1 MKRRQRL
8 TARSRLRAGIRCHN
22 RFYNAMVQDLASAK
36 RNGVYG
42 ERLAPLFSEL
52 VPAETLKTALGVSL
66 AFEVNLGQRRPDC
79 VCTVQFGKGS
89 DAKGVCILIELKT
102 CRFSK
107 NMNTAS
113 KNLQRKGG
121 MRQLHDSC
129 RLLARTLPPG
139 SGEIVLAPVLVFVT
153 QRGMRVLRVTRLS
166 PQVVYSNA
174 AVLSCTISRLAEYA
188 PPVSAKSTRRRC
200 VAKGT
205 KAKAFS
211 TKAAAEPVP
220 SITPAQPS
228 AAAAVVSLFPAA
240 VPANTTNAAA
250 VHQPVAVS
258 HVNPLAWAASLFSPK

>member
-1 MKRRQRL
+1 
-8 TARSRLRAGIRCHN
+8 
-22 RFYNAMVQDLASAK
+22 MVQDLASAK

-121 MRQLHDSC
+121 IRQLHDSC

-139 SGEIVLAPVLVFVT
+139 SGEIVLAPVLVFIA

-188 PPVSAKSTRRRC
+188 PPVSAKSTKRRC
-200 VAKGT
+200 VTKGN

-211 TKAAAEPVP
+211 TETTKVDPVP
-220 SITPAQPS
+220 PITPAQQS
-228 AAAAVVSLFPAA
+228 ATAAVVSLFPVA
-240 VPANTTNAAA
+240 VQANTTNAAA

-258 HVNPLAWAASLFSPK
+258 HVNPLAWVASLFSPK

>member
-1 MKRRQRL
+1 MKRKQRL

-36 RNGVYG
+36 KNGVYG
-42 ERLAPLFSEL
+42 ARLAPLFSEL
-52 VPAETLKTALGVSL
+52 VPAETLKTAMGVSL

-79 VCTVQFGKGS
+79 VCTVQFGHGS

-129 RLLARTLPPG
+129 RLLAKTLPPG
-139 SGEIVLAPVLVFVT
+139 SGEILLAPVLVFVA

-174 AVLSCTISRLAEYA
+174 AVLSCTISRLAEYS
-188 PPVSAKSTRRRC
+188 PPISERSTRRRC
-200 VAKGT
+200 VT
-205 KAKAFS
+205 RRTNSKAFRAKTTTGS
-211 TKAAAEPVP
+211 IQPITQAKPAA
-220 SITPAQPS
+220 T
-228 AAAAVVSLFPAA
+228 AAVASLFSATA
-240 VPANTTNAAA
+240 QANTTNAA
-250 VHQPVAVS
+250 VGYQPATIS
-258 HVNPLAWAASLFSPK
+258 LANPLAWVASLFAPK